1 MKYKWLVL
9 TNTTVATLMSSID
22 ANIVLISLPTIG
34 RQLAGTTATLLLW
47 ILLGYSLLT
56 AVVLLNFGRLS
67 DMFGRVRLYVL
78 GFAFFTVGSALCGF
92 SQTGLELVLFRLVQA
107 VGAGFLFSNSAAI
120 ITDAFPPNER
130 GRALG
135 INQVSIV
142 AGAVSGLVL
151 GGVIT
156 STIGWRWIFFV
167 NVPIGIIA
175 TLRAHY
181 DLRELAKPEH
191 TAKIDWFG
199 NVVFAAGLTILLVG
213 VTLGALGQIGGTL
226 AVAFVATGLLL
237 LVLFVVIELKES
249 SPMLDLSLFRNR
261 QFSGSVLATLLN
273 ALARGAFTFIL
284 VFYLQGPPR
293 FLSPL
298 SAGLYLIPV
307 SASLAAFGPVS
318 GWLSDR
324 FGPRPFLLS
333 GLAVSAS
340 GFLWLSR
347 IGAEATFLQL
357 AGPLVLVGAGMGL
370 FAAPNRAAMMTAVPP
385 TRRGVASS
393 IGVTFVNTGA
403 TISLGITLV
412 FMAGVLSRPEIQAIF
427 LGTAASGMGFH
438 AGAQFLQAIH
448 TIFLASTVLVLAA
461 AVPTLL
467 RGKDRPRTAQPWRTR
482 TDPGPRTVSHR
493 AGSLGRRVASFGT
506 HHIIMYAVG
515 GPTSATRVPAE
526 TAFTAHHGSASAG
539 GGTIAGPLPS
549 GSPVAEPWRI
559 SRGLLRGL
567 WRVPRIVPRGRP
579 LACPPVSGPLS
590 GRRRGGGTRRDPRPA
605 RRRPGR

>member
-1 MKYKWLVL
+1 MRYKWLVL

-78 GFAFFTVGSALCGF
+78 GFAVFTVGSALCGL

-135 INQVSIV
+135 VNQVSIV
-142 AGAVSGLVL
+142 AGAVAGLVL

-181 DLRELAKPEH
+181 DLREIARPER
-191 TAKIDWFG
+191 TARIDWLG
-199 NVVFAAGLTILLVG
+199 NIVFAGGLTLLLVG
-213 VTLGALGQIGGTL
+213 VTLGALGQLSGTGAL
-226 AVAFVATGLLL
+226 AAALAGLALLAAFV
-237 LVLFVVIELKES
+237 VVELRES

-261 QFSGSVLATLLN
+261 QFTASALATLLN

-298 SAGLYLIPV
+298 TAGLFLVPV
-307 SASLAAFGPVS
+307 SASLAAFGPIS

-324 FGPRPFLLS
+324 FGPRPFLLT
-333 GLAVSAS
+333 GLVVSAS
-340 GFLWLSR
+340 GFLWLST
-347 IGAEATFLQL
+347 IGAAATFAQL

-385 TRRGVASS
+385 TRRGVASG

-403 TISLGITLV
+403 TISLGITLLI
-412 FMAGVLSRPEIQAIF
+412 MTSVLSRPEIQAIF
-427 LGTAASGMGFH
+427 LGTAAGGMPFA
-438 AGAQFLQAIH
+438 AGGRFLEAIH
-448 TIFLASTVLVLAA
+448 GIFLASTVLVLCAL
-461 AVPTLL
+461 VPSVL
-467 RGKDRPRTAQPWRTR
+467 RGGTPAAPA
-482 TDPGPRTVSHR
+482 PA
-493 AGSLGRRVASFGT
+493 AGDA
-506 HHIIMYAVG
+506 
-515 GPTSATRVPAE
+515 
-526 TAFTAHHGSASAG
+526 
-539 GGTIAGPLPS
+539 
-549 GSPVAEPWRI
+549 
-559 SRGLLRGL
+559 
-567 WRVPRIVPRGRP
+567 
-579 LACPPVSGPLS
+579 
-590 GRRRGGGTRRDPRPA
+590 D
-605 RRRPGR
+605 